1 MLVFFEFYLLI
12 ATNLLHMKAIHRI
25 REIIDHYRL
34 SVSAFEKSI
43 TMSNNSIQ
51 IALKREASVKDEVL
65 NKILKAYPDI
75 DPVWLLTGEGTMF
88 KEKEK
93 QEQQAKESETVDQ
106 FIERKI
112 DAAVVEKME
121 EVNNQWK
128 DFFENFRA
136 FHEQLQKIH
145 FNEDTMKKLA
155 QFAQMLG
162 EAALQY
168 KEEENEETEK
178 PKQLKK

>member
-1 MLVFFEFYLLI
+1 
-12 ATNLLHMKAIHRI
+12 MKAIHRI
-25 REIIDHYRL
+25 REIIDHYNL

-43 TMSNNSIQ
+43 GMSNNSIQ

-65 NKILKAYPDI
+65 NKILKAYPGV
-75 DPVWLLTGEGTMF
+75 DPLWLLTGEGTML

-93 QEQQAKESETVDQ
+93 QEQPQAEEKSVPYREGETVDQ

-112 DAAVVEKME
+112 DAAIVEKME

-136 FHEQLQKIH
+136 FQEQLRKIH
-145 FNEDTMKKLA
+145 FDDDTMKKLA
-155 QFAQMLG
+155 QFAQMLA
-162 EAALQY
+162 ESPKEY
-168 KEEENEETEK
+168 EEEENEEKEK
-178 PKQLKK
+178 SKQLKK